1 MMEPTSKAEVV
12 AFEHWLQADPA
23 HARAYDE
30 VQSISSLGTRLP
42 SRLLARSSARTP
54 SRLRPTFGLALVVVC
69 LLLAGLWL
77 TNPGAQPAYA
87 AVSNPGPSARKT
99 VVSGKSVSVRVDI
112 GGRRIFKK

>member
-1 MMEPTSKAEVV
+1 MRDGPPLMAPTVGSGRQKRVRDEAAAWHARMMEPTSKAEVV

-69 LLLAGLWL
+69 TSEERRVGKEC
-77 TNPGAQPAYA
+77 
-87 AVSNPGPSARKT
+87 VST
-99 VVSGKSVSVRVDI
+99 
-112 GGRRIFKK
+112 